1 MTTQEK
7 ELSLDIFNGKLTP
20 TMHAGFRWLL
30 MPKSSCEPE
39 ISSCARK
46 TSLKSTLHQDLPTHC
61 F

>member
-39 ISSCARK
+39 IRSCAK
-46 TSLKSTLHQDLPTHC
+46 TSLKAKYKSQNSK
-61 F
+61 